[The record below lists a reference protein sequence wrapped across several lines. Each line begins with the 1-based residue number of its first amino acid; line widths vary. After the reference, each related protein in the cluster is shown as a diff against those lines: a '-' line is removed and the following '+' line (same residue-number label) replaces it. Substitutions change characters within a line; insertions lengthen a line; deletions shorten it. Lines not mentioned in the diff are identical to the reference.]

1 MIQIDFRDTR
11 SIYEQIEQGLREL
24 IIKGILPKDSQLPS
38 VRELSVQLTVNPNTV
53 QRAYKELENK
63 GFVYSVKGK
72 GSFVAGLTEDATDP
86 RRKELLAEIEK
97 LSKEL
102 KYLNTPL
109 KTVTEAVE
117 KAFKE
122 GDGEK

>member
-109 KTVTEAVE
+109 KTVTEAAE